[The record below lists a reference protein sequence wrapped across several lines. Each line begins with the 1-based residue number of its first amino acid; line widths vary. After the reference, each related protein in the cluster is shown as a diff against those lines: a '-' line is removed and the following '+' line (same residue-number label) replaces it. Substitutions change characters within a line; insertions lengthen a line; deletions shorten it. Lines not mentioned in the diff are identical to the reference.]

1 MIADANP
8 FTEAVAWAADNGFC
22 SRSDELEMAF
32 LGMPFPTREELAHL
46 RRMGIYPGASVP
58 LRILS
63 ISEDDPAPGRFRF
76 NEGGKPHIIAPAI
89 YRGEWL
95 DLVAFGSKPER
106 PAMTLFGVA
115 WALGAEALT
124 MPVHP
129 EPVPVVRHPVD
140 WLVARGAGACFVD
153 WIAARAHLADFGHA
167 TIEAEDLEHSAQL
180 RRALQPRPVRVPRI
194 TTSAPRRGATSR
206 EAAA

>member
-46 RRMGIYPGASVP
+46 RRIGIDPGDPVP
-58 LRILS
+58 LRILG

-76 NEGGKPHIIAPAI
+76 DEGGKPQIIAPAI
-89 YRGEWL
+89 YRGEWV

-106 PAMTLFGVA
+106 TAMTLFGVA
-115 WALGAEALT
+115 WALGADALT
-124 MPVHP
+124 MPAHP
-129 EPVPVVRHPVD
+129 EPVPVVRHPIE
-140 WLVARGAGACFVD
+140 WLRARGAGACFVD
-153 WIAARAHLADFGHA
+153 WTAARARLGEFTHA
-167 TIEAEDLEHSAQL
+167 PIEAEDLEHGAQL
-180 RRALQPRPVRVPRI
+180 RRALQPRPVRTPRI